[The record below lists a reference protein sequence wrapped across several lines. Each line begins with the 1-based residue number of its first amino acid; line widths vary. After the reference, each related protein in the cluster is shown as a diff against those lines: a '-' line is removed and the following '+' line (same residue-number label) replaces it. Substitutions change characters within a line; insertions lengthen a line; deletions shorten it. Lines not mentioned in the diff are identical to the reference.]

1 MPFDTALSGIRAA
14 STELTVTGNN
24 IANASTTGFKSS
36 RTEFSDVYATSVLG
50 SGSNAIGSGVQVSEV
65 SQQFS
70 QGNVA
75 FTEKETDLAI
85 NGNGFFVL
93 SDGGETRYSRAGAF
107 GLNQDGFIANSTG
120 ALLQG
125 FTADAQGNIG
135 DIAGDVSIT
144 TSNLDPRRT
153 TSVESVLNLD
163 ASQPVLQESGR
174 EITTSGVNV
183 GLANSGLQTA
193 TSTTLSSA
201 AFTLP
206 LANDFSTTAVDF
218 DVDLSAGTNI
228 GTVSI
233 SLDAGAGV
241 PGTVSTFND
250 LRILAS
256 VINAQIFSPSGG
268 QSTIDVVADAV
279 DLGAGNFGIEFSAI
293 EEGVSSI
300 ISLANL
306 SANSTQ
312 MGLSGPVPT
321 STPGIPQVT
330 NGYSTQPI
338 EITTPDGTT
347 VTYNAQSGDTAA
359 ETASGLN
366 ALQGITATAQT
377 QASISGYNSPNGN
390 MIVTINNVQLS
401 GDTLAALETEINTL
415 SNTTLP
421 GVSAAV
427 DAAGTGLN
435 LISAGGDDIEISI
448 TSIDDGDSITVE
460 GQVTVDGVATGVGR
474 PQILEADPT
483 GDGVSVPPATADIF
497 SAETNSVI
505 VGGEITMLL
514 ADGYDIV
521 QPTIQNIIQPL
532 SNTEFTDIVI
542 NDFDPGDQATYN
554 SATSM
559 TIYDSVGNSHV
570 MTQYFV
576 KQDYDPNDPTSIPN
590 HWQVHVQID
599 GFDVG
604 DPDTTLAPP
613 QNTVATRASYNIYF
627 NDDGTLDETQSDNIL
642 VSNWEVRDESGA
654 VNDGASGPLTV
665 LAGATIPVAEPPS
678 SSNFV
683 IEFDGTTQFGSAF
696 SVNDVDQDG
705 FATGRLSG
713 LSIDDS
719 GVIFA
724 RFTNGESQILGQV
737 ALADFPNQ
745 EGLQPSG
752 NSSWVENFRSGEP
765 RVAAAN
771 TGSLGAIQSGALEES
786 NVDISA
792 ELVNLIIAQRN
803 FQASAKTIETADS
816 VTQTI
821 INLR

>member
-36 RTEFSDVYATSVLG
+36 RTEFADVYATSVLG

-125 FTADAQGNIG
+125 FSADAQGNIG

-153 TSVESVLNLD
+153 TAVESVLNLD

-174 EITTSGVNV
+174 EIITSGVNV

-193 TSTTLSSA
+193 TSTTLSSG

-206 LANDFSTTAVDF
+206 MANDFSTTSVDF

-279 DLGAGNFGIEFSAI
+279 DLGGGTFGIEFSAI

-306 SANSTQ
+306 TANASQ
-312 MGLSGPVPT
+312 LGLSGPVPT

-330 NGYSTQPI
+330 NGYTAQPI
-338 EITTPDGTT
+338 EITTPDGST
-347 VTYNAQSGDTAA
+347 VTYNAQTGDTAA

-366 ALQGITATAQT
+366 ALQGVTATAQT

-390 MIVTINNVQLS
+390 MIVTVNNVQLS

-421 GVSAAV
+421 GVSAAL

-448 TSIDDGDSITVE
+448 TSIDDGDSLTVQ
-460 GQVTVDGVATGVGR
+460 GQVTTSTPPGVGR
-474 PQILEADPT
+474 PQILEADPSN
-483 GDGVSVPPATADIF
+483 DGVSVPPATADIF
-497 SAETNSVI
+497 VAESNSVI

-514 ADGYDIV
+514 ADGYDVV

-532 SNTEFTDIVI
+532 SPAEFTDIVI
-542 NDFDPGDQATYN
+542 NDFDPGDQSTYN

-576 KQDYDPNDPTSIPN
+576 KQAYDPNDPTAIPN
-590 HWQVHVQID
+590 NWQVHVQID

-604 DPDTTLAPP
+604 DPDTTLPPP
-613 QNTVATRASYNIYF
+613 QNTVATRATYNVYF

-642 VSNWEVRDESGA
+642 VSNWEVRDSSGVIDPGIA
-654 VNDGASGPLTV
+654 GPTTV
-665 LAGATIPVAEPPS
+665 LAGATIPVAEPPT

-683 IEFDGTTQFGSAF
+683 IDFTGTTQFGSAF

-713 LSIDDS
+713 LSIDDG

-752 NSSWVENFRSGEP
+752 NSTWVENFRSGEP

>member
-36 RTEFSDVYATSVLG
+36 RTEFADVYATSVLG
-50 SGSNAIGSGVQVSEV
+50 SGSNAIGSGVQVQEI
-65 SQQFS
+65 SQQFT

-93 SDGGETRYSRAGAF
+93 SSGGETQYTRSGAF
-107 GLNQDGFIANSTG
+107 GLNEDGLIVNATG
-120 ALLQG
+120 ARLQG
-125 FTADAQGNIG
+125 FPADAQGNIEGIPG
-135 DIAGDVSIT
+135 DITIQ

-153 TSVESVLNLD
+153 TLVESVLNLD
-163 ASQPVLQESGR
+163 ASEPVLQSSGR
-174 EITTSGVNV
+174 DLTTEGVAIAVSQV
-183 GLANSGLQTA
+183 GLQSA
-193 TSTTLSSA
+193 TTTTLTGTT
-201 AFTLP
+201 FTLP
-206 LANDFSTTAVDF
+206 LANDFSTTSMDF
-218 DVDLSAGTNI
+218 DVALAGQGTNI

-233 SLDAGAGV
+233 SLDTTAGV
-241 PGTVSTFND
+241 PSTVTSFND

-268 QSTIDVVADAV
+268 QSTIDIVADAV
-279 DLGAGNFGIEFSAI
+279 DLGGGNYSIEFTAV
-293 EEGVSSI
+293 EEGLSSTV
-300 ISLANL
+300 SLANL
-306 SANSTQ
+306 SANTAQ
-312 MGLSGPVPT
+312 IGLNPAPT
-321 STPGIPQVT
+321 SVAGVPRVD
-330 NGYSTQPI
+330 NGYPAQTLEITQPS
-338 EITTPDGTT
+338 GTS
-347 VTYNAQSGDTAA
+347 VTYATQAGDTAA
-359 ETASGLN
+359 ATASGLN

-377 QASISGYNSPNGN
+377 DLTISNFTSSAGNLRVTLNS
-390 MIVTINNVQLS
+390 VTLT
-401 GDTLAALETEINTL
+401 GDTLAALETEINALT
-415 SNTTLP
+415 SSTLP
-421 GVSAAV
+421 GITAV
-427 DAAGTGLN
+427 LDTAGTSLQVT
-435 LISAGGDDIEISI
+435 SAGGDDIEISI
-448 TSIDDGDSITVE
+448 ASIDDGDTMTI
-460 GQVTVDGVATGVGR
+460 VGNPLSS
-474 PQILEADPT
+474 PQILEADPSA
-483 GDGVSVPPATADIF
+483 DGVTAGSF
-497 SAETNSVI
+497 AAETNSVV
-505 VGGEITMLL
+505 VGGAINIVFEE
-514 ADGYDIV
+514 GYDLV
-521 QPTIQNIIQPL
+521 QPSVQGLIQPL
-532 SNTEFTDIVI
+532 SPTEFTDIVI
-542 NDFDPGDQATYN
+542 NDFDPADQATYN

-559 TIYDSVGNSHV
+559 TVYDSLGISHI

-576 KQDYDPNDPTSIPN
+576 KQDYDPSDPTSIPN
-590 HWQVHVQID
+590 HWQVHIQID
-599 GFDVG
+599 GADVG

-613 QNTVATRASYNIYF
+613 QNTVATRATYDIYF
-627 NDDGTLDETQSDNIL
+627 NDDGTLNPTLSDSIL
-642 VSNWEVRDESGA
+642 VSNWVPLDD
-654 VNDGASGPLTV
+654 DGQQNSADGPQNV
-665 LAGATIPVAEPPS
+665 LAGGSIPLPEPPT

-683 IEFDGTTQFGSAF
+683 VDFTGTTQFGSAF

-745 EGLQPSG
+745 EGLQPAG
-752 NSSWVENFRSGEP
+752 NSTWVENFRSGEP

-803 FQASAKTIETADS
+803 FQASAKTIETADT

>member
-36 RTEFSDVYATSVLG
+36 RTEFADVYATSVLG

-125 FTADAQGNIG
+125 FSADAQGNIG
-135 DIAGDVSIT
+135 DIAGNVSIT

-163 ASQPVLQESGR
+163 ASQAVLQESGR
-174 EITTSGVNV
+174 EIITSGVNV
-183 GLANSGLQTA
+183 GLANSGLQSA

-206 LANDFSTTAVDF
+206 MANDFSTTSIDF

-233 SLDAGAGV
+233 SLDSAAGV

-279 DLGAGNFGIEFSAI
+279 DLGGGTFGIEFSAI
-293 EEGVSSI
+293 EEGVSST

-306 SANSTQ
+306 TANSSQ
-312 MGLSGPVPT
+312 LGLSGPVPT
-321 STPGIPQVT
+321 SVAGIPQVT
-330 NGYSTQPI
+330 NGYSAQPI
-338 EITTPDGTT
+338 EITTPDGST
-347 VTYNAQSGDTAA
+347 VTYNAQAGDTAA

-366 ALQGITATAQT
+366 SLQGITATAQT
-377 QASISGYNSPNGN
+377 QAEISGYNSPNGN

-401 GDTLAALETEINTL
+401 GDSLAALETEINTL

-421 GVSAAV
+421 GVSAV
-427 DAAGTGLN
+427 LDTTGTALN
-435 LISAGGDDIEISI
+435 LVSAGGDDIEISI
-448 TSIDDGDSITVE
+448 TSIDDGDSLTMQGLVSTN
-460 GQVTVDGVATGVGR
+460 GGLGVGR
-474 PQILEADPT
+474 PQILEADPSA
-483 GDGVSVPPATADIF
+483 DGVSVPPATADIF

-505 VGGEITMLL
+505 VGGEITILL
-514 ADGYDIV
+514 DDGYDIA

-532 SNTEFTDIVI
+532 SPAEFTDVVI

-559 TIYDSVGNSHV
+559 TIYDSLGTSHV

-576 KQDYDPNDPTSIPN
+576 KQDYDPNSPTSIPN

-642 VSNWEVRDESGA
+642 VSNWEVRDGSGA
-654 VNDGASGPLTV
+654 INDGAAGPQTV
-665 LAGATIPVAEPPS
+665 LAGATIPVAEPPT

-683 IEFDGTTQFGSAF
+683 IDFNGTTQFGSAF

-713 LSIDDS
+713 LSIDDG

-752 NSSWVENFRSGEP
+752 NSTWVENFRSGEP